1 MISQRRTKKMQLI
14 KIFSTIFVTFL
25 MFSALTIVPQ
35 VNGKPIMD
43 KINQKEEIQ
52 TLVENI
58 EETMINSTSD
68 DSSILNNLL
77 MQLLSIVFGDMI
89 DIEML
94 TNLFNGDSESSIL
107 TTIFNMIKGI
117 IQNEDGTNDNS
128 DPTENTIL
136 NIILTLLKSIFSI
149 TMTLLK
155 ILANATISLIWGILR
170 VIGAIVTIILL
181 FLVGTQTVLTLGAVL
196 MLFLGIMSKYGIKA
210 LSVIGAPIFAMI
222 AAQATISLGTIIGG
236 ISQVIFSVLAILLLF
251 ALPIGIGA
259 AIYLLLGGT
268 DEGEGEGLDLGDID
282 LTLDDTG
289 LLYMI
294 LSNIGSKLSQ

>member
-1 MISQRRTKKMQLI
+1 MISQRRTKKMQFI

-77 MQLLSIVFGDMI
+77 MQLLSMVFGDMI

-181 FLVGTQTVLTLGAVL
+181 FLAGTQTVLTLGAVL

>member
-1 MISQRRTKKMQLI
+1 
-14 KIFSTIFVTFL
+14 

-35 VNGKPIMD
+35 VNGKPLMD
-43 KINQKEEIQ
+43 TINQKEEIE

-58 EETMINSTSD
+58 EQTMNNSTSD

-77 MQLLSIVFGDMI
+77 IQLLSMVFGDLI

-94 TNLFNGDSESSIL
+94 TNLFNGDTDSSIF
-107 TTIFNMIKGI
+107 TTIFSMIKGML
-117 IQNEDGTNDNS
+117 QNENGENDS
-128 DPTENTIL
+128 PDPSGNNIL
-136 NIILTLLKSIFSI
+136 NIILTMLQSIFSI

-155 ILANATISLIWGILR
+155 ILANAAISLIWGILR
-170 VIGAIVTIILL
+170 IIGAIVTIILL
-181 FLVGTQTVLTLGAVL
+181 FLAGTQTVLTLGAVL

-210 LSVIGAPIFAMI
+210 LSIIGAPIFAMI

-268 DEGEGEGLDLGDID
+268 DEGEGGGLDLSNID

-294 LSNIGSKLSQ
+294 LSNISRTLSR